1 MTTVIVILSII
12 LGVAAIAVGA
22 AKVTEQKSMTQA
34 ADHVGVSRQNF
45 QYIGGLEILGGVGVL
60 LGMRFH
66 NLGWLAALGLLVT
79 MVGAV
84 VAHLRKGD
92 GPNVFAPAAGLG
104 ALSLVVVI
112 LDIAA

>member
-12 LGVAAIAVGA
+12 LGVAFIAAGA
-22 AKVTEQKSMTQA
+22 AKVTKQKAMVQA
-34 ADHVGVSRQNF
+34 ADHLGVSQQNY

-60 LGMRFH
+60 LGIG
-66 NLGWLAALGLLVT
+66 LQTIGWLAALGLLIT
-79 MVGAV
+79 MVGGV

-104 ALSLVVVI
+104 VLSLVVMI